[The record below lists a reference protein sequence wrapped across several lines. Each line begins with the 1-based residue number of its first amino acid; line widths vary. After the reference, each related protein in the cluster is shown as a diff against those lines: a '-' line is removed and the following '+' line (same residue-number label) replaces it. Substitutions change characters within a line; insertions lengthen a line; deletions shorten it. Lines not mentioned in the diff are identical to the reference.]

1 MFNDVHPPGIVSHVL
16 SHSHMTQE
24 EDHNA
29 HHHLQRPGGVR
40 LGHALGSCDD
50 AAVLL
55 GPPSELGPGQ
65 DGLDEPVDLEP
76 QNSNIGAEGPYG
88 MILLFTQ
95 KVLYAIIFPFT
106 NVI

>member
-1 MFNDVHPPGIVSHVL
+1 MARWTL
-16 SHSHMTQE
+16 E

-65 DGLDEPVDLEP
+65 DGRVSLWLLVLVALVWLPGHLSRDDTVATSKSCIL
-76 QNSNIGAEGPYG
+76 GPY
-88 MILLFTQ
+88 LHQ
-95 KVLYAIIFPFT
+95 P
-106 NVI
+106 N